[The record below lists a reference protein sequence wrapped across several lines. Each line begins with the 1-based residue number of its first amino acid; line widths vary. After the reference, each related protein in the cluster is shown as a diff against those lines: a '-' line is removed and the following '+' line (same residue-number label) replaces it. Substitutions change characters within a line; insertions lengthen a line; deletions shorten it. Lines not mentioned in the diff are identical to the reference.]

1 MAEELVTMSRKEI
14 DRLEVIRRV
23 LERRLSQVKAAL
35 SVLDLRQ
42 TSIDG
47 EIYTGDERTL
57 IGGEEYDGS
66 CDFLELASPTEGNLR
81 GPLRSRRVR
90 RCDHVSLS
98 RRHRAGPDL
107 PRQVGLAEWQP
118 PWATAKKKTKKRG
131 KRWQRGRRT

>member
-1 MAEELVTMSRKEI
+1 MRLCRAPRWPSLSATCCRAEAGQMAEELVTMSRKEI

-107 PRQVGLAEWQP
+107 PS
-118 PWATAKKKTKKRG
+118 AT
-131 KRWQRGRRT
+131 RRPRPS